1 MCIIRCKIREEN
13 AKLWYSHFS
22 CLLLAGY
29 SEGGAA
35 MNGEVPSV
43 PITTLAGLASLTH
56 CKYLLV
62 LPPQKMMKISCWP
75 PESARNEVI
84 LVIFWPQKQSTLQ
97 SNWWGLILISFE
109 VALYSLNIFIGS
121 TKAISPTKNKWFFEE
136 KISMGSS
143 YKYIVQYAN
152 MMVEQGN
159 CLYITLKIEEE
170 RYVSFPS
177 VAL

>member
-1 MCIIRCKIREEN
+1 MCIIRCKIGEEN
-13 AKLWYSHFS
+13 AKLWYSHACYLQVTLRVALPWTGRCQVCRS
-22 CLLLAGY
+22 PLL
-29 SEGGAA
+29 
-35 MNGEVPSV
+35 P
-43 PITTLAGLASLTH
+43 ASHLWHT
-56 CKYLLV
+56 V
-62 LPPQKMMKISCWP
+62 SIFLPYHLKKMMKISCWP

-84 LVIFWPQKQSTLQ
+84 LVIIWPQKQSTLQ
-97 SNWWGLILISFE
+97 SNWWGLILTSFE

-121 TKAISPTKNKWFFEE
+121 TKVISPTKNKWFFEE